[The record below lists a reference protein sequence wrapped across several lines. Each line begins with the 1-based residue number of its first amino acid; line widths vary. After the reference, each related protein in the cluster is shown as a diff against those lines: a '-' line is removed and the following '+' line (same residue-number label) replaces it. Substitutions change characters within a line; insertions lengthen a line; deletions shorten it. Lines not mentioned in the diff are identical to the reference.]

1 MTKSA
6 EKKLSMWAFFVN
18 ALSAPRKNIKKDH
31 HFTIKN
37 SIFLLILFLLLLAF
51 VLYAVNLII
60 MVTFLPVYESI
71 GIFVYIFLGQTL
83 FVLSVPAVFVNFY
96 VIRWFSRRYSATER
110 STQKIFSDMLT
121 LFIPCILLYN
131 LSFSFYS
138 YLGSWRSITYPLG
151 TMFIIFTFVF
161 YFSRSFL
168 LVKYYV
174 LDSQKKTSM
183 IMLLYTVI
191 LIVLFIFHLGMFL
204 SFGPFSIS

>member
-1 MTKSA
+1 MTKSVD
-6 EKKLSMWAFFVN
+6 KKLTMWTFFVN

-31 HFTIKN
+31 HLTIIN

-60 MVTFLPVYESI
+60 MGTFLPVYETM
-71 GIFVYIFLGQTL
+71 GIFMYIFLGQTL
-83 FVLSVPAVFVNFY
+83 FVLSVPAVLVNFY

-110 STQKIFSDMLT
+110 STQKIFSDMVT
-121 LFIPCILLYN
+121 LSILCILLYN

-151 TMFIIFTFVF
+151 TLFIILTFVF
-161 YFSRSFL
+161 YFCRSFY

-174 LDSQKKTSM
+174 SDSQKNTSM

-191 LIVLFIFHLGMFL
+191 LLVLFLFHLGMFL
-204 SFGPFSIS
+204 SFGPFNVS